1 MYNKNRKMIDKVK
14 NFKQFVNED
23 LNDIKQKYSI
33 QNIERLWNSFS
44 LKTRERIS
52 SGLDK
57 NDIDVNKLFS
67 EQSIEAQNEIVRK
80 FKHAGT
86 DVYIGWERDWK

>member
-1 MYNKNRKMIDKVK
+1 MSEDIRKMIDKVK

-23 LNDIKQKYSI
+23 LNYIKHKYSTE
-33 QNIERLWNSFS
+33 NIERLWNSFS

-57 NDIDVNKLFS
+57 NDIDINKSFG
-67 EQSIEAQNEIVRK
+67 EQSIEAQNEIIRK